1 MKENGSMTVGKVIM
15 TKRKELGL
23 SQEALGEKLGVS
35 RQAIYKWESD
45 AALPEIEK
53 LVALSRIFSITVGEL
68 LGVEEPGENNSSEPA
83 ELTPAQVKMVEEIV
97 ERYRAELSQTEPEP
111 PKKRRRWPV
120 VAAAVAVA
128 FLLGGTFLHMS
139 ERLNRLQ
146 DNYQNLQNAVGGINN
161 QVSGQIQGITNRVEE
176 VLNQVNSFTT
186 EQGAE
191 VVTADL
197 KDGTVTI
204 HLHATPKTYN
214 QGMTARFT
222 VVCDGKQTVVEGV
235 PGENRGFTADITLPL
250 TDKGI
255 DLSVTFVDGER
266 EQIQP
271 LSGFGWL
278 YSMTFPDGY
287 IHSAPLFFHIE
298 KDILSTEHYEL
309 RFGSD
314 GPVSSAVNG
323 SLPVSKA
330 DIEKSRMGLFADGK
344 LVCWLERYDYD
355 GEDWKGNGDTVLYF
369 RNPEPIKLDRE
380 KTYWL
385 AATIVDEYGRELLV
399 TDTTP
404 PVESEGDSGDWTFA
418 SGGSVEIYE
427 HPEDWEY

>member
-1 MKENGSMTVGKVIM
+1 MKENPDMTVGKVIM

-53 LVALSRIFSITVGEL
+53 LVALSRIFSVTVGEL
-68 LGVEEPGENNSSEPA
+68 LGVEEPETAASEPA
-83 ELTPAQVKMVEEIV
+83 ELTPAQIRMVEEIV
-97 ERYRAELSQTEPEP
+97 DRYRAELPQTAPEP
-111 PKKRRRWPV
+111 PKKHRRRKLLA
-120 VAAAVAVA
+120 AAAVVL
-128 FLLGGTFLHMS
+128 LLGGAFLHVS
-139 ERLNRLQ
+139 ERLDRLQ
-146 DNYQNLQNAVGGINN
+146 NNYQNLQNAVGGIDNR
-161 QVSGQIQGITNRVEE
+161 VGGQIQSITHRVEE

-197 KDGTVTI
+197 KAGTVTI

-222 VVCDGKQTVVEGV
+222 AVCEGKQTVVEGV
-235 PGENRGFTADITLPL
+235 PGDNRGFTADVTLPL
-250 TDKGI
+250 TDKRI
-255 DLSVTFVDGER
+255 DLSVTFVDGEQ

-271 LSGFGWL
+271 MSGFDWL
-278 YSMTFPDGY
+278 YSQTFPDGY
-287 IHSAPLFFHIE
+287 IHSYPLHFGIE
-298 KDILSTEHYEL
+298 KDILSTGRYEL
-309 RFGSD
+309 RFGTS
-314 GPVSSAVNG
+314 GPVSPAVNG

-330 DIEKSRMGLFADGK
+330 DFEKSRMGLFADGK
-344 LVCWLERYDYD
+344 LVRWLERYDYD

-380 KTYWL
+380 KHYWL
-385 AATIVDEYGRELLV
+385 AAIIVDEYGRELAV
-399 TDTTP
+399 TDSMP
-404 PVESEGDSGDWTFA
+404 PVEFDRDDWTFTHDD
-418 SGGSVEIYE
+418 SVEIFN

>member
-1 MKENGSMTVGKVIM
+1 MKENPDMTVGKVIM

-53 LVALSRIFSITVGEL
+53 LVALSRIFSVTVGEL
-68 LGVEEPGENNSSEPA
+68 LGVEEPGGPAAAEPA
-83 ELTPAQVKMVEEIV
+83 ELTPAQIRMVEEIV
-97 ERYRAELSQTEPEP
+97 DRYRAELPQTAPEP
-111 PKKRRRWPV
+111 SKKRRRWKLL
-120 VAAAVAVA
+120 AAVAVVA
-128 FLLGGTFLHMS
+128 LLGGTFLHMS

-146 DNYQNLQNAVGGINN
+146 NNYQSLQNAVGGINN
-161 QVSGQIQGITNRVEE
+161 QVSGQIQGITHRVEE

-197 KDGTVTI
+197 KAGTVTI

-222 VVCDGKQTVVEGV
+222 AVCEGKQTVAEGV
-235 PGENRGFTADITLPL
+235 PGENRSFTADVTLPL
-250 TDKGI
+250 TDRQI
-255 DLSVTFVDGER
+255 DLSVTFVDGEQ

-271 LSGFGWL
+271 MSGFGGL
-278 YSMTFPDGY
+278 YSQTFPDGY
-287 IHSAPLFFHIE
+287 IHSAPLHFGIE
-298 KDILSTEHYEL
+298 KDILSTERYEL
-309 RFGSD
+309 RFGTS

-323 SLPVSKA
+323 SLPVSEA
-330 DIEKSRMGLFADGK
+330 DFEKSRMGLFADGK
-344 LVCWLERYDYD
+344 LVRWLERYDYD

-369 RNPEPIKLDRE
+369 HNPEPIKLDRE
-380 KTYWL
+380 KHYWV
-385 AATIVDEYGRELLV
+385 AAIIVDEYGRELAV
-399 TDTTP
+399 TDSMP
-404 PVESEGDSGDWTFA
+404 PVEFDRDDWTFA

-427 HPEDWEY
+427 YPEDWEY